1 MTQIREKTDHRI
13 GRAKTRGVK
22 NLPLVVWKDYQRRHG
37 RVELEDMEAIEQ
49 GQDPIKPEQ
58 KDPSYPLYTGSY
70 NLTFTQLDFEVARL
84 RPEDRDHVV
93 DIIKEI
99 LTPFQEAGSV
109 LASAFRRL
117 RNFDR
122 IYDNHAAAF
131 LCLYHRETQEIIGG
145 AGLGPFAGLN
155 PEDRIGEIRELF
167 VRPSY
172 RNLGLGRKLLE
183 ACLSS
188 AKTMNYQRIYLETTP
203 EMINAQRLFK
213 SFGFLPVIEKKK
225 NGEPRRPRT
234 SLPCY
239 FVLNQL
245 A

>member
-1 MTQIREKTDHRI
+1 MDLTVDGKGRLIERFTCPKTSLSCKDPGTQRLKRARI
-13 GRAKTRGVK
+13 
-22 NLPLVVWKDYQRRHG
+22 YQ
-37 RVELEDMEAIEQ
+37 MEAV
-49 GQDPIKPEQ
+49 GPEGEPF
-58 KDPSYPLYTGSY
+58 KSE
-70 NLTFTQLDFEVARL
+70 QLDARYGLYEGPSHLAVRQMDFTVARL
-84 RPEDRDHVV
+84 KPEDKKHVI

-122 IYDNHAAAF
+122 IYDSDAAAF
-131 LCLYHRETQEIIGG
+131 LCLYQNDSQEIIGG
-145 AGLGPFAGLN
+145 AGLGPFAGLS
-155 PEDRIGEIRELF
+155 PEDGIGEIRELF

-183 ACLSS
+183 ACLHE
-188 AKTMNYQRIYLETTP
+188 AKTLNYKRIYLETTP

-213 SFGFLPVIEKKK
+213 SFGFSPVIEKQK
-225 NGEPRRPRT
+225 NGKPLLPRT

-239 FVLNQL
+239 FVLDNL

>member
-1 MTQIREKTDHRI
+1 
-13 GRAKTRGVK
+13 
-22 NLPLVVWKDYQRRHG
+22 
-37 RVELEDMEAIEQ
+37 MEAIGQ
-49 GQDPIKPEQ
+49 GQEPIKAEQ
-58 KDPSYPLYTGSY
+58 KEQNYPLYSIPY
-70 NLTFTQLDFEVARL
+70 DISISPLDFVVERL
-84 RPEDRDHVV
+84 RSEDRDQVV

-122 IYDNHAAAF
+122 IYDSQAAAF

-145 AGLGPFAGLN
+145 AGLGSFAGLN
-155 PEDRIGEIRELF
+155 PEDKIGEIRELF

-183 ACLSS
+183 ACLSN

-213 SFGFLPVIEKKK
+213 SFGFSPVIEKKK
-225 NGEPRRPRT
+225 NGAPKRPRT

-239 FVLNQL
+239 FVLDQL
-245 A
+245 S